1 MRQFNIR
8 VSGIVQGVGFRYFTF
23 NLAVSLNIT
32 GWVRNLANGDVE
44 ILAQGSER
52 ALKEFLNK
60 IGSGLKYS
68 TVNHVEVHTQDI
80 TQDFKNF
87 TIK

>member
-1 MRQFNIR
+1 MKQCHIR

-23 NLAVSLNIT
+23 NLAVNLNIT

-44 ILAQGSER
+44 ILAQGSEQ

-60 IGSGLKYS
+60 IGSGPKYS
-68 TVNHVEVHTQDI
+68 TVNHVEINTQDI